1 MIDYEIQRLSEEN
14 RHLIEGFSCVESD
27 ETLAGLSS
35 TDRRRVKKHSKEMD
49 DFLFSEA
56 FEDQEKGLNTT
67 YLFIQD
73 SKLIAYLSL
82 CNDAIRLE
90 LEERDEMGLA
100 YTTEP
105 AIKIARLA
113 VSNQAQGLGI
123 GKEAIQYAIV
133 VSQQVKELSGVVFL
147 TLDCYEHRLSYYERF
162 GFEKNLI
169 QPIELQYDSPISMR
183 LWIDEYLRKYNDVEQ
198 GSEA

>member
-1 MIDYEIQRLSEEN
+1 
-14 RHLIEGFSCVESD
+14 
-27 ETLAGLSS
+27 
-35 TDRRRVKKHSKEMD
+35 
-49 DFLFSEA
+49 
-56 FEDQEKGLNTT
+56 
-67 YLFIQD
+67 
-73 SKLIAYLSL
+73 
-82 CNDAIRLE
+82 
-90 LEERDEMGLA
+90 MGLA

-113 VSNQAQGLGI
+113 VSNQAQGMGI

-169 QPIELQYDSPISMR
+169 QPIELPYDSPISMR
-183 LWIDEYLRKYNDVEQ
+183 LWIDEYLRKYNDAE
-198 GSEA
+198 